1 MNLCSCFTGRK
12 SLEDCVYDCNSYQ
25 LCRIWKSPGR
35 AAQVFYS
42 LILTNHDTNHVQSSF
57 WTLPTFLNS
66 TQQMCTLAWGEG
78 EKCLILINDFFRGV
92 GGGMVK
98 LHTICVATK
107 SWGTSVVSDLGIC
120 WVLFFKL
127 IKLTFH
133 SAHFWLK
140 CESVK

>member
-78 EKCLILINDFFRGV
+78 EKCLILINDFFFSV
-92 GGGMVK
+92 GGGWDGETANHLCSNK
-98 LHTICVATK
+98 I
-107 SWGTSVVSDLGIC
+107 LGYFC
-120 WVLFFKL
+120 GFRSEYLLGFVFLSL
-127 IKLTFH
+127 
-133 SAHFWLK
+133 
-140 CESVK
+140 